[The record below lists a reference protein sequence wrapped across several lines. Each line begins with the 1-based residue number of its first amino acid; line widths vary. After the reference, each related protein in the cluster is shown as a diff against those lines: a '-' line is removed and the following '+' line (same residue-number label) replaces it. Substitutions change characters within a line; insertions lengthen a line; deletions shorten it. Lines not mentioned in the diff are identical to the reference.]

1 MLSIATRPVSRTLQQ
16 SVIGSCGDPKV
27 EHTIA
32 STEVTLAE
40 SGEYVDILSAMVE
53 VLSLPNNIPE
63 ALAPRSREDVLCNM
77 CGAWQEDVNLFFART
92 TGDVVAMDKA
102 EFGRE
107 FSHVYILLQTA
118 LVDNVYRMALKKR
131 QHCPPGSQE
140 IRPCRL

>member
-1 MLSIATRPVSRTLQQ
+1 MLSIATRPVSGTLQQ

-63 ALAPRSREDVLCNM
+63 ALARRSKEEVLGNM
-77 CGAWQEDVNLFFART
+77 CGA
-92 TGDVVAMDKA
+92 
-102 EFGRE
+102 
-107 FSHVYILLQTA
+107 
-118 LVDNVYRMALKKR
+118 
-131 QHCPPGSQE
+131 
-140 IRPCRL
+140 